1 MKKRYVFALL
11 IVIIGIL
18 LFFTPFSLA
27 HVCGLKDDGSFM
39 RCHWMGEAV
48 RMLGGLIVVL
58 GVVFALCAKMA
69 KGIALSVACVGF
81 CEILLQF
88 FVIGTCKMPKMSCNV
103 YTKPTVIL
111 LSFTLMVVSL
121 VYIFMTRKEN

>member
-11 IVIIGIL
+11 IIIIGLL
-18 LFFTPFSLA
+18 LFFTPFHLA
-27 HVCGLKDDGSFM
+27 HVCGLKPDGSFM
-39 RCHWMGEAV
+39 KCHWMAEAV

-58 GVVFALCAKMA
+58 GIIFAFLEKTA
-69 KGIALSVACVGF
+69 KGIAVSVACVGV

-88 FVIGTCKMPKMSCNV
+88 FVIGTCKTHSMSCNV

-111 LSFTLMVVSL
+111 LSVALMVVSFL
-121 VYIFMTRKEN
+121 YVFLTRKEN

>member
-11 IVIIGIL
+11 IVVIGLL
-18 LFFTPFSLA
+18 LFFTPFDLA
-27 HVCGLKDDGSFM
+27 HVCELKEDGSFM
-39 RCHWMGEAV
+39 KCHWMGEAV

-58 GVVFALCAKMA
+58 GVIFALLQKMA
-69 KGIALSVACVGF
+69 KGIAVSVACVGV

-88 FVIGTCKMPKMSCNV
+88 FVIGTCKMSTMSCNT

-111 LSFTLMVVSL
+111 LSVLLMLVSL
-121 VYIFMTRKEN
+121 LYIFMTRKEN